1 MNQLVECVPNFS
13 EGRDAAVI
21 RGITAEIE
29 AVRGVTLLDVD
40 PGADTNRTVVTFVG
54 APESVL
60 EAAFRAGKRAA
71 ETIDMTK
78 HHGSHARMGAMDVC
92 PFVPVAGVTM
102 ADCAALAREAARRI
116 GELGIPVYLYE
127 HAASSPAR
135 RNLAAVRAGEYE
147 GLERKLADPDWKPD
161 CGPARHNP
169 RTGAYIIGAREFL
182 IAYNV
187 NLATTDKR
195 YADDIAYDLRER
207 GRHKRSGN
215 VTPFYYKG
223 DVVLFAKNR
232 FPCGACDQVANTWDA
247 LAVHYRDA
255 HRKDLAARY
264 AGLGYP
270 PGEVEGKPVYA
281 DGRFSH
287 VKAVGW
293 VVEKYRRAQISI
305 NLTDFKVSPAHV
317 VLEAAREEGAKRGI
331 AVTGSEIV
339 GVVPFDAML
348 ESGRY
353 YLRRMQKS
361 TGLPVGDVIET
372 AVQAMGLR
380 DVAPFETEK
389 KVLGMPSQAGDLVRK
404 SVGEFV
410 DEVSRDTPAP
420 GGGSI
425 AALAGSIGAAL
436 AAMVANLTV
445 GKAGFDD
452 RYKELDALAT
462 KAQEMKDRLLAAVDE
477 DTQAFNGVMD
487 ALRLPK
493 DTPDQKAARSE
504 ALQSGY
510 KRATEVPMQT
520 ARQCRAALD
529 LCLAAA
535 RSGNDVMIT
544 DAGVGAL
551 LALAG
556 VKGAAYNAR
565 INLKSIKDA
574 DYVKRTGA
582 EIASLVDEGRKVA
595 DLVEREVERVVSGS

>member
-1 MNQLVECVPNFS
+1 
-13 EGRDAAVI
+13 
-21 RGITAEIE
+21 
-29 AVRGVTLLDVD
+29 
-40 PGADTNRTVVTFVG
+40 
-54 APESVL
+54 
-60 EAAFRAGKRAA
+60 
-71 ETIDMTK
+71 
-78 HHGSHARMGAMDVC
+78 MGAMDVC

-102 ADCAALAREAARRI
+102 ADCVALARETGRRI

-127 HAASSPAR
+127 QAATSPTR

-147 GLERKLADPDWKPD
+147 GLERKLADPVWKPD
-161 CGPARHNP
+161 FGPARHNP

-182 IAYNV
+182 IAYNI

-195 YADDIAYDLRER
+195 YADDIAYNLRER

-215 VTPFYYKG
+215 IAPFYYKG
-223 DVVLFAKNR
+223 DAVVFARGR
-232 FPCGACDQVANTWDA
+232 FPCGACDHVEKSWDA
-247 LAVHYRDA
+247 LATHYRDA
-255 HRKDLAARY
+255 HGKDLAARY
-264 AGLGYP
+264 AALGYP
-270 PGEVEGKPVYA
+270 PGQVEGKPVYA
-281 DGRFSH
+281 DGRFSQ

-305 NLTDFKVSPAHV
+305 NLTDFKVAPAHT
-317 VLEAAREEGAKRGI
+317 VLEAAREEAARRGI
-331 AVTGSEIV
+331 VVTGSEVV

-380 DVAPFETEK
+380 DVASFETEK

-404 SVGEFV
+404 SVSEFV

-445 GKAGFDD
+445 GKAGFDG
-452 RYKELDALAT
+452 RYEELDSLAVT
-462 KAQEMKDRLLAAVDE
+462 AQGIKDQLLAAVDE
-477 DTQAFNGVMD
+477 DTQAFNGVME
-487 ALRLPK
+487 ALRMPK
-493 DTPDQKAARSE
+493 DTAVQKTARSE
-504 ALQSGY
+504 SIQSGY
-510 KRATEVPMQT
+510 KRATEIPMQT
-520 ARQCRAALD
+520 ARQCRGALE
-529 LCLAAA
+529 LCLMAA

-551 LALAG
+551 VSLAG

-574 DYVKRTGA
+574 DFVRRTGD
-582 EIASLVDEGRKVA
+582 EIARLVDESRKIA
-595 DLVEREVERVVSGS
+595 DLVDHEVERVMKGS